1 MQVSKEEKKEG
12 NIEIDSNLLRKF
24 WKIQGTLKNYFVWKD
39 RTNFWSIL
47 RPYFETFLAFF
58 SNINS
63 KPLSDKSI
71 FSS

>member
-24 WKIQGTLKNYFVWKD
+24 WKIQGTLKNYVIWKD

-47 RPYFETFLAFF
+47 RPYFETFF

-63 KPLSDKSI
+63 KPLSAKSI